1 MKHQRFRVKVW
12 DSTDVIDA
20 LQRNYERLPED
31 IRARVPLQRVWML
44 RDES

>member
-1 MKHQRFRVKVW
+1 MEP
-12 DSTDVIDA
+12 TDVIDA